1 MSFPRNRVV
10 LSCLA
15 EIDLFAVLALA
26 DTSST
31 LGQFIYEQVLTTS
44 LLRHFLQEHQ
54 YVLRHN
60 AKYLGLLPRNHVV
73 WLYRAFER
81 LRQRDVETANRLGED
96 TFDLLYPLL
105 GLIPFESFKNTT
117 APLPDDFSIPEHNW
131 KGKPVRGNYA
141 LEDAHLNYSVRL
153 GLSWLHEPRQLLR
166 YGDTLRGFYDFHEY
180 YAQNYLRENF
190 LFCKRYV
197 DVFNTCYRLLNPEGR
212 YLSLRD
218 WPTML
223 AKVSKIREAFTT
235 KNLSVLIQ
243 KHCIQ
248 AAVDYW
254 YLSPRRSRNRTNTA
268 ADFKTLVGSRGWS
281 EMWDESELG
290 WWYSLGLWQYGPD

>member
-1 MSFPRNRVV
+1 MPFPRNRVV

-44 LLRHFLQEHQ
+44 LLRHFLREHQ
-54 YVLRHN
+54 YVLHHN

-81 LRQRDVETANRLGED
+81 LRQRDAETANRLGED

-131 KGKPVRGNYA
+131 KGKPVRGNYT

-153 GLSWLHEPRQLLR
+153 GLSWLHEPS
-166 YGDTLRGFYDFHEY
+166 T
-180 YAQNYLRENF
+180 A
-190 LFCKRYV
+190 
-197 DVFNTCYRLLNPEGR
+197 
-212 YLSLRD
+212 
-218 WPTML
+218 
-223 AKVSKIREAFTT
+223 
-235 KNLSVLIQ
+235 
-243 KHCIQ
+243 
-248 AAVDYW
+248 
-254 YLSPRRSRNRTNTA
+254 SP
-268 ADFKTLVGSRGWS
+268 L
-281 EMWDESELG
+281 
-290 WWYSLGLWQYGPD
+290 